1 VNLNPTLAQTDIISQ
16 AFRQE
21 RKRLFDFIRRRMPTD
36 TDAEDILQDVF
47 YQLSVTYSVENPIER
62 IGSWLFTV
70 AGNKIKDWYRKK
82 KETRL
87 EDMFYISEDGD
98 ELSTVNLSMDAEMAD
113 ELIGRTMFWQE
124 LDRLLEQLPPE
135 QRDVFIQHAIEDKSF
150 KEISGESQVPVNTL
164 LSRKRYAV
172 LFLRE
177 RLKELYDEIINF

>member
-1 VNLNPTLAQTDIISQ
+1 MTVAQPEIISQ

-21 RKRLFDFIRRRMPTD
+21 RKKLFDFIRRRMPTE

-47 YQLSVTYSVENPIER
+47 YQLAVTYTPENPIER
-62 IGSWLFTV
+62 VSSWLFTV

-87 EDMFYISEDGD
+87 HDMTIIDD
-98 ELSTVNLSMDAEMAD
+98 EGEELLTLDMKVDADAAD
-113 ELIGRTMFWQE
+113 ELLSRSMFWQE
-124 LDRLLEQLPPE
+124 LDKLLAKLPPE

-150 KEISGESQVPVNTL
+150 KEIADDSQVPVNTL

-177 RLKELYDEIINF
+177 RLRELYEEIINF